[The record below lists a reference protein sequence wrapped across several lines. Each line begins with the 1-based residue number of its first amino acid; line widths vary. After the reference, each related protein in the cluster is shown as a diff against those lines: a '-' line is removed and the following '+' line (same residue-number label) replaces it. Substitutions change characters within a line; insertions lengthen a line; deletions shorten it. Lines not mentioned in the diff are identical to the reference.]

1 VNGRVSYNRTLSPPR
16 LIERIR
22 AGKGER
28 PADLVLKR
36 GKVVNVFS
44 GEIGGADVAIH
55 DGVFVGVG
63 PQYHGRSEVDLAD
76 RFVAPGLID
85 GHIHIESTMMTPPRL
100 AEALVVHGTTTIVS
114 DPHEIANVM
123 GMEGIRYMLR
133 ESESIPLDVFF
144 TAPSCV
150 PSSHLETSGA
160 TLSAEDLRPLREH
173 PRVLGL
179 AEVMNFPGL
188 LAGERGLIEK
198 ALLFRGGVID
208 GHCPG
213 LRGAPLQAYVAAGIR
228 SDHET
233 IDPSEALEKLR
244 AGMMVMIRE
253 GTSARNLS
261 DLLPVVTKSNVAQFC
276 FVSDDLHP
284 EDILHRGHMNFVL
297 RKAVLEGLDP
307 VDAIR
312 MVTINPARY
321 FGLNDRGAVAPGLNA
336 DCVVFEDLEEFSVS
350 AVYKNGRS
358 VARDGRSVQFLQGR
372 EGRSAGPIGPLN
384 IAHLRPEHF
393 QIPAAG
399 RRVRAIGLMPGQLT
413 TREVVVEVSA
423 SGGRIEADPQRD
435 LLKLAVVE
443 RHHGSGRVGLG
454 LVKGFGLKHGAI
466 ASSVAHDAH
475 NIIAV
480 GVTDQ
485 ELFHAV
491 HEVASMGG
499 GIAVVSGHLTHA
511 KVVLQVAGL
520 MSPDPVHVVAA
531 RMGEAKKFARALG
544 CGLKAPFM
552 SLSFLALPVIPELK
566 LTDLGL
572 VNVTRFE
579 IVNLFVD

>member
-1 VNGRVSYNRTLSPPR
+1 MTPDR

-28 PADLVLKR
+28 PADLVLKQGR
-36 GKVVNVFS
+36 VVNVFS
-44 GEIGGADVAIH
+44 GEITAADVAIH

-63 PQYHGRSEVDLAD
+63 PQYHGRVEVDLAG

-100 AEALVVHGTTTIVS
+100 AEALLAHGTTTIVS
-114 DPHEIANVM
+114 DPHEIANVL
-123 GMEGIRYMLR
+123 GMEGIRYMLA

-144 TAPSCV
+144 MAPSCV

-160 TLSAEDLRPLREH
+160 ALSAEDLSPLRAH

-179 AEVMNFPGL
+179 AEVMNFPGV

-198 ALLFRGGVID
+198 VLLFRDEVID

-213 LRGAPLQAYVAAGIR
+213 LRGPLLQAYVGAGIR

-233 IDPSEALEKLR
+233 VDPAEALEKVR
-244 AGMMVMIRE
+244 AGMMVMVRE
-253 GTSARNLS
+253 GSSARNLS
-261 DLLPVVTKSNVAQFC
+261 DLLPVVTRSNVAQLC

-284 EDILHRGHMNFVL
+284 GDILGRGHMNFVL
-297 RKAVLEGLDP
+297 RKAVGCGLDP

-312 MVTINPARY
+312 MVTLNPARH
-321 FGLNDRGAVAPGLNA
+321 FGLKDRGAVAPGLTA
-336 DCVVFEDLEEFSVS
+336 DCVVFDDLDAFVVS

-358 VARDGRSVQFLQGR
+358 VVQGGCVVDFPHGR
-372 EGRSAGPIGPLN
+372 EGRSAIPFGPLN
-384 IAHLRPEHF
+384 IGRLRPERF
-393 QIPAAG
+393 QIPASG
-399 RRVRAIGLMPGQLT
+399 RRARAIGLMPGQIT
-413 TREVVVEVSA
+413 TKAEVVEVLE
-423 SGGRIEADPQRD
+423 SGGWVQADPARD
-435 LLKLAVVE
+435 ILKLAVVE

-454 LVKGFGLKHGAI
+454 LVKGFGLKQGAI

-480 GVTDQ
+480 GVTD
-485 ELFHAV
+485 EALFQAV
-491 HEVASMGG
+491 NEVAAMGG
-499 GIAVVSGHLTHA
+499 GIAVVSGCQTQA
-511 KVVLQVAGL
+511 KVVLEVAGL
-520 MSPDPVHVVAA
+520 MSREPAHVLAA
-531 RMGEAKKFARALG
+531 SLAEAKKSVRALG
-544 CGLKAPFM
+544 CSLDAPFM
-552 SLSFLALPVIPELK
+552 ALSFLALPVIPELK

-572 VNVTRFE
+572 VDVTRFE
-579 IVNLFVD
+579 LVDLFVD

>member
-1 VNGRVSYNRTLSPPR
+1 VSTKAPYERTVTPDQVVERV
-16 LIERIR
+16 R
-22 AGKGER
+22 AATGER

-36 GKVVNVFS
+36 GRVVNVFS
-44 GEIGGADVAIH
+44 KEIIDADVAIH

-63 PQYHGRSEVDLAD
+63 PHYHGTKEVDLAG

-85 GHIHIESTMMTPPRL
+85 AHMHIESTMMTPPRL
-100 AEALVVHGTTTIVS
+100 AEALVLHGTTTIVS

-123 GMEGIRYMLR
+123 GMEGIRYMLT
-133 ESESIPLDVFF
+133 ESESIPLDCFF
-144 TAPSCV
+144 MAPSCV

-160 TLSAEDLRPLREH
+160 TITADELSALCGH
-173 PRVLGL
+173 PKVLGL

-188 LAGERGLIEK
+188 LAGERGVIEK
-198 ALLFRGGVID
+198 TLLFREGVID

-213 LRGAPLQAYVAAGIR
+213 LRGPMLQAYIAAGIR
-228 SDHET
+228 SDHEAS
-233 IDPSEALEKLR
+233 DPGEALEKLR

-253 GTSARNLS
+253 GSSAKNLS
-261 DLLPVVTKSNVAQFC
+261 DLLPVVTSSNVAQFC

-284 EDILHRGHMNFVL
+284 DDIINRGHMDFIL
-297 RKAVLEGLDP
+297 RKAVLGGLDP

-312 MVTINPARY
+312 MATINPARY
-321 FGLNDRGAVAPGLNA
+321 FGLKDRGAVASGLNA
-336 DCVVFEDLEEFSVS
+336 DCVIFEDLKKFCVS

-358 VARDGRSVQFLQGR
+358 VVRDGRVLGFPQRG
-372 EGRSAGPIGPLN
+372 EGRFSDRFGPLN
-384 IAHLRPEHF
+384 IGHLRPEQFRIRASGHW
-393 QIPAAG
+393 A
-399 RRVRAIGLMPGQLT
+399 RAIGLMPGQLY
-413 TREVVVEVSA
+413 TRSEVVEVSS
-423 SGGRIEADPQRD
+423 SGGWVESDPERD
-435 LLKLAVVE
+435 ILKLAVVE

-485 ELFHAV
+485 ALYLAV
-491 HEVASMGG
+491 REVASMGG
-499 GIAVVSGHLTHA
+499 GLAVVSEHGSQA
-511 KVVLQVAGL
+511 KVVLEVAGL
-520 MSPDPVHVVAA
+520 MSPEPAHVLATQLA
-531 RMGEAKKFARALG
+531 EAKASVRALG
-544 CGLKAPFM
+544 CGLDAPFM

-572 VNVTRFE
+572 VDVSRFE
-579 IVNLFVD
+579 TVDLFVD

>member
-1 VNGRVSYNRTLSPPR
+1 
-16 LIERIR
+16 
-22 AGKGER
+22 
-28 PADLVLKR
+28 
-36 GKVVNVFS
+36 
-44 GEIGGADVAIH
+44 
-55 DGVFVGVG
+55 
-63 PQYHGRSEVDLAD
+63 
-76 RFVAPGLID
+76 
-85 GHIHIESTMMTPPRL
+85 MMTPPRL
-100 AEALVVHGTTTIVS
+100 AEALVVHGTTSIVS

-123 GMEGIRYMLR
+123 GMAGIQYMLT
-133 ESESIPLDVFF
+133 ESESIPVDVFF
-144 TAPSCV
+144 MAPSCV

-160 TLSAEDLRPLREH
+160 TLAAEDLSPLRRH

-179 AEVMNFPGL
+179 GEVMNFPGV

-198 ALLFRGGVID
+198 VLLFRDGVVD

-213 LRGAPLQAYVAAGIR
+213 LRGPLLQAYVAAGIR

-233 IDPSEALEKLR
+233 VDPSEALEKLR

-261 DLLPVVTKSNVAQFC
+261 DLLPVVTRSNVAQFC

-284 EDILHRGHMNFVL
+284 EDIRDRGHMNYVL
-297 RKAVLEGLDP
+297 RKAVLGGLDP

-321 FGLNDRGAVAPGLNA
+321 FGLTDRGAVAPGLNA
-336 DCVVFEDLEEFSVS
+336 DCVVFEDLKEFCVS

-358 VARDGRSVQFLQGR
+358 VIQDGRSVQLRGR
-372 EGRSAGPIGPLN
+372 EGRSACPFGPLN

-393 QIPAAG
+393 RIPHAG
-399 RRVRAIGLMPGQLT
+399 RRARAIGLMPGQLT
-413 TREVVVEVSA
+413 TRAEVVEVSG
-423 SGGRIEADPQRD
+423 SGGWVEADPERD

-485 ELFHAV
+485 ALFQAV

-499 GIAVVSGHLTHA
+499 GITVVSDHLTLA
-511 KVVLQVAGL
+511 KVVLEVAGL
-520 MSPDPVHVVAA
+520 MSTEPAHILAVRV
-531 RMGEAKKFARALG
+531 GEAKKSVRALG
-544 CGLKAPFM
+544 CGLDAPFM

-566 LTDLGL
+566 LTDMGL
-572 VNVTRFE
+572 VDVTRFE
-579 IVNLFVD
+579 IVDLFVD

>member
-1 VNGRVSYNRTLSPPR
+1 VNGQAQHNGPLTPGR
-16 LIERIR
+16 LVERIR

-36 GKVVNVFS
+36 GRVVNVFS
-44 GEIGGADVAIH
+44 REATVADVAIH

-63 PQYHGRSEVDLAD
+63 QQYHGGAEIDLTG
-76 RFVAPGLID
+76 RFVVPGLID

-100 AEALVVHGTTTIVS
+100 AEALVVHGTTTLVS

-123 GMEGIRYMLR
+123 GMAGIRYMLT
-133 ESESIPLDVFF
+133 ESESVALDVFF
-144 TAPSCV
+144 MAPSCV

-160 TLSAEDLRPLREH
+160 TLDAGGLRQLLGH

-179 AEVMNFPGL
+179 GEVMNFPGL
-188 LAGERGLIEK
+188 LAGEKDLIEK
-198 ALLFRGGVID
+198 TLLFKNRLID

-213 LRGAPLQAYVAAGIR
+213 LMGPLLQGYVTAGIR

-233 IDPSEALEKLR
+233 ADPQEAIEKIR

-253 GTSARNLS
+253 GTSAKNLS
-261 DLLPVVTKSNVAQFC
+261 DLLPVATPSNLAQLC

-284 EDILHRGHMNFVL
+284 EDIVERGHLDFVL
-297 RKAVLEGLDP
+297 RKAVSEGLDP

-321 FGLNDRGAVAPGLNA
+321 FGLKDRGAVAPGLNA
-336 DCVVFEDLEEFSVS
+336 DCVVFEDLKEFRVS
-350 AVYKNGRS
+350 AVFKNGKS
-358 VARDGRSVQFLQGR
+358 IFRDGRPTQFFQRR
-372 EGRSAGPIGPLN
+372 EGRPASPFGALN
-384 IAHLRPEHF
+384 IGDLRPEHF
-393 QIPAAG
+393 RVVAAG
-399 RRVRAIGLMPGQLT
+399 RRARVIGIVPGQIT
-413 TREVVVEVSA
+413 TKAEVVEVTGSD
-423 SGGRIEADPQRD
+423 GWVTADPQRD
-435 LLKLAVVE
+435 ILKLAVVE

-454 LVKGFGLKHGAI
+454 LVKGFGLKRGAI

-485 ELFHAV
+485 ALSRAV

-499 GIAVVSGHLTHA
+499 GIAVVSGDRTQA
-511 KVVLQVAGL
+511 KVVLDVAGL
-520 MSPDPVHVVAA
+520 MSEEPAHVLAA
-531 RMGEAKKFARALG
+531 RVGEAKNSVRALG
-544 CGLKAPFM
+544 CRLDAPFM

-572 VNVTRFE
+572 VDVTRFE
-579 IVNLFVD
+579 IVDLFVD

>member
-1 VNGRVSYNRTLSPPR
+1 VNGQAPYDGTLTPDQ
-16 LIERIR
+16 LVERIR

-36 GKVVNVFS
+36 GRVVNVFS
-44 GEIGGADVAIH
+44 GEITAADVAIH

-63 PQYHGRSEVDLAD
+63 PQYHGSAEVDLAG

-123 GMEGIRYMLR
+123 GMEGIRYMLA
-133 ESESIPLDVFF
+133 ESESIPMDVFF
-144 TAPSCV
+144 MAPSCV

-160 TLSAEDLRPLREH
+160 TLSAEDLTPLRGH

-179 AEVMNFPGL
+179 AEVMNFPGI

-198 ALLFRGGVID
+198 ALLFRDGVID

-213 LRGAPLQAYVAAGIR
+213 LRGPLLQAYVAAGIR

-233 IDPSEALEKLR
+233 IDPAEAIEKLR

-253 GTSARNLS
+253 GSSARNLS
-261 DLLPVVTKSNVAQFC
+261 DLLPVVTRSNVGRFC

-284 EDILHRGHMNFVL
+284 EDIMERGHMNFVL
-297 RKAVLEGLDP
+297 RKAVRSGLDP

-321 FGLNDRGAVAPGLNA
+321 FGLKDRGAVAPGLNG
-336 DCVVFEDLEEFSVS
+336 DCVVFEDIEEFCVS
-350 AVYKNGRS
+350 AVYKNGKS
-358 VARDGRSVQFLQGR
+358 VVQDGRAVHFVQGR
-372 EGRSAGPIGPLN
+372 EGRSAGLFGPLD
-384 IAHLRPEHF
+384 IAKLRPEHF
-393 QIPAAG
+393 RIPAAG
-399 RRVRAIGLMPGQLT
+399 RRARAIGLMPGQLF
-413 TREVVVEVSA
+413 TRAEVVEVSN
-423 SGGRIEADPQRD
+423 SGGWVEADPQRD
-435 LLKLAVVE
+435 ILKLAVVE

-454 LVKGFGLKHGAI
+454 LVKGFGLKQGAI

-485 ELFHAV
+485 AIFQAV
-491 HEVASMGG
+491 HDVASMGG
-499 GIAVVSGHLTHA
+499 GIAVVSDHMTQA
-511 KVVLQVAGL
+511 KVVLEVAGL
-520 MSPDPVHVVAA
+520 MSREPGHVLAA
-531 RMGEAKKFARALG
+531 RLGEAKRSVRALG
-544 CGLKAPFM
+544 CGLDAPFM

-572 VNVTRFE
+572 VDVTRFE
-579 IVNLFVD
+579 LVDLFVD

>member
-1 VNGRVSYNRTLSPPR
+1 VNGRVSYNRTLSPTR

-22 AGKGER
+22 VGKGER

-63 PQYHGRSEVDLAD
+63 PQYQGRSEVDLAG

-372 EGRSAGPIGPLN
+372 AVRRPYWTAQHCTSSPGALSNTCCRAPGKGHRPHAGPAHHKGGGGGGLGFRRPDRSGSPTGPSEIGSRG
-384 IAHLRPEHF
+384 ATSW
-393 QIPAAG
+393 
-399 RRVRAIGLMPGQLT
+399 VRAGGARPGEGIRPQ
-413 TREVVVEVSA
+413 TRGHCLV
-423 SGGRIEADPQRD
+423 GGP
-435 LLKLAVVE
+435 
-443 RHHGSGRVGLG
+443 
-454 LVKGFGLKHGAI
+454 
-466 ASSVAHDAH
+466 
-475 NIIAV
+475 
-480 GVTDQ
+480 
-485 ELFHAV
+485 
-491 HEVASMGG
+491 
-499 GIAVVSGHLTHA
+499 
-511 KVVLQVAGL
+511 
-520 MSPDPVHVVAA
+520 
-531 RMGEAKKFARALG
+531 
-544 CGLKAPFM
+544 
-552 SLSFLALPVIPELK
+552 
-566 LTDLGL
+566 
-572 VNVTRFE
+572 
-579 IVNLFVD
+579 